1 MAVSQGG
8 NGEAALVMDGVD
20 QHQMGCFPETTLDAG
35 ESSEGFRE
43 DPVDIFL

>member
-20 QHQMGCFPETTLDAG
+20 QHQMGCSPETALDAG